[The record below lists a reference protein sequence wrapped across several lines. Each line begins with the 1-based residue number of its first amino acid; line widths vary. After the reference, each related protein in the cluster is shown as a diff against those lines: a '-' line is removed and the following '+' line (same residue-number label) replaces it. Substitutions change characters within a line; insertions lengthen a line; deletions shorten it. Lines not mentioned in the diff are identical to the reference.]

1 MPSPP
6 GRKPIQVTDPVHKGL
21 AKISRQESE
30 RLGRAVTFS
39 EVIEGLLELYN
50 ELNVSERAS

>member
-1 MPSPP
+1 MAEHV
-6 GRKPIQVTDPVHKGL
+6 RKPVQVTGPVHDGL
-21 AKISRQESE
+21 TKIARQEAE